1 MHFNAAQVRV
11 RSLDVKPEHGVDV
24 GREVGEEDEGGEGVA
39 AVRHDEGDQGD
50 GGEEGAPRHG
60 QFLRLVVCVRFQRS
74 LNPWVRVRL
83 TLSRLGFNL
92 YLFIYVMFVL
102 KVQIRIMLN
111 NLVNIQIDITNH

>member
-1 MHFNAAQVRV
+1 MATFFRISLHFNAVQVRV

-92 YLFIYVMFVL
+92 YLCYVCP
-102 KVQIRIMLN
+102 KGS
-111 NLVNIQIDITNH
+111 DSYYA